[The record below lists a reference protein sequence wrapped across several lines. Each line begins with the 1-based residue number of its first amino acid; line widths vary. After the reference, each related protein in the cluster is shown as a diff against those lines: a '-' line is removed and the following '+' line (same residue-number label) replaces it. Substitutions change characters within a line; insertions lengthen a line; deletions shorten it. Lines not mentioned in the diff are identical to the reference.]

1 VSRPQTRLPRQT
13 GNGFKA
19 SRRNSPDSSQISE
32 LATMLTSFQL
42 QQIQRLQRERK
53 QQAHTFSL
61 VVPQQPATLLF
72 AAQQPIQPPLALD
85 MNPILEQAVLAIQR
99 EYTPDN
105 SNDIYDNKTK
115 EYFQYCD
122 YCYPTD
128 NYNKVLEAN
137 KLYRFMFYQAFR
149 NQKKRGGKRGTENS
163 IRFDPVDYELVTKT
177 YQTWMLGNS
186 NAEPPEPKIPVQ
198 NSTMD
203 QYKAVFRKVHKQ
215 QSAQRV
221 TSSHWEQIWTLPLE
235 NLHKL
240 VKQRRQSVRKCNY
253 AEKLEAEFA
262 PYAAVDKLDELEH
275 ELWKRGR
282 VSHRSA
288 GTWLRHRYIMLHT
301 TSGILRA
308 ESIYRAELSDFL
320 ALTLKK
326 KEDPHTLT
334 LMITQLPSGK

>member
-1 VSRPQTRLPRQT
+1 
-13 GNGFKA
+13 
-19 SRRNSPDSSQISE
+19 
-32 LATMLTSFQL
+32 ML
-42 QQIQRLQRERK
+42 
-53 QQAHTFSL
+53 SL
-61 VVPQQPATLLF
+61 T
-72 AAQQPIQPPLALD
+72 
-85 MNPILEQAVLAIQR
+85 
-99 EYTPDN
+99 TT
-105 SNDIYDNKTK
+105 KK

-128 NYNKVLEAN
+128 YYNKVLDAN

-149 NQKKRGGKRGTENS
+149 NQKKRGGKGGTEN
-163 IRFDPVDYELVTKT
+163 RFDPADYEEITEK

-186 NAEPPEPKIPVQ
+186 NAEPPEPNNPVQ

-221 TSSHWEQIWTLPLE
+221 TSSVWEQIWTLPLE

-240 VKQRRQSVRKCNY
+240 VKERRNCVRKATY

-262 PYAAVDKLDELEH
+262 PYTAVDKYDQLEY
-275 ELWKRGR
+275 ELWDRGR
-282 VSHRSA
+282 GSHRSA

-320 ALTLKK
+320 ELTLKK
-326 KEDPHTLT
+326 KEDPHPIT
-334 LMITQLPSGK
+334 LMITQLPTGKSKSILTRYDVPPFFPNLTCVYCVVACFCSHNYY